1 MEEVECT
8 PVRSKSMVGLIIAGI
23 AFITLIASSTTSAL
37 VLAQEVQTASFISH
51 LAKNVT
57 NA

>member
-1 MEEVECT
+1 M
-8 PVRSKSMVGLIIAGI
+8 VRLIIAGI
-23 AFITLIASSTTSAL
+23 PFITLIASCTTSAL
-37 VLAQEVQTASFISH
+37 ALAQEVQTASFISH